1 MFDVTTGL
9 ASLSAGFL
17 PFLLYLVLGLAL
29 TAGFVALYASV
40 TPHKELELVRANKAG
55 AAISLAGAM
64 IGFAVPMAAIIAQAV
79 TIFDFLFW
87 GVVAGLA
94 QLAAFWVFRLVFPKI
109 SGRIE
114 GGEVAA
120 PTVLAATH
128 VVIGFINAASLVY

>member
-9 ASLSAGFL
+9 QSVGTGFF
-17 PFLLYLVLGLAL
+17 PFLIYLVLGLAL
-29 TAGFVALYASV
+29 TGGFVALYASV
-40 TPHKELELVRANKAG
+40 TPHAELALVKEDRAG
-55 AAISLAGAM
+55 AAISLGGAM

>member
-9 ASLSAGFL
+9 SSLSDGFL

-29 TAGFVALYASV
+29 TVGFVALYASV
-40 TPHKELELVRANKAG
+40 TPHEELELVRANKAG

-64 IGFAVPMAAIIAQAV
+64 IGFGVPMAAIIAQAV

>member
-9 ASLSAGFL
+9 ASLSEGFL
-17 PFLLYLVLGLAL
+17 PFVLYLTLGLAL

-40 TPHKELELVRANKAG
+40 TPHGELALVRANKAG

-87 GVVAGLA
+87 GIVAGLA

>member
-1 MFDVTTGL
+1 MFDVSVGL
-9 ASLSAGFL
+9 QSLGEGFF
-17 PFLLYLVLGLAL
+17 PFLIYLVLGLAL
-29 TAGFVALYASV
+29 TAGFVALYASI
-40 TPHKELELVRANKAG
+40 TPHDELALIKANAPGAG
-55 AAISLAGAM
+55 ISMAGAM

-94 QLAAFWVFRLVFPKI
+94 QLAAFWAFRLVFPKI

-120 PTVLAATH
+120 PTVLAAGH
-128 VVIGFINAASLVY
+128 VVIGLINAASLVY

>member
-9 ASLSAGFL
+9 QSLSAGFL
-17 PFLLYLVLGLAL
+17 PFVIYLVLGLGL
-29 TAGFVALYASV
+29 TAGFVALYASI
-40 TPHKELELVRANKAG
+40 TPHEELALIRANSAG
-55 AAISLAGAM
+55 AGIALAGAM
-64 IGFAVPMAAIIAQAV
+64 VGFAVPMASIIAQAV

-94 QLAAFWVFRLVFPKI
+94 QLGAFYLFRVVFPKV
-109 SGRIE
+109 SARIE

-128 VVIGFINAASLVY
+128 VVIGLINAASLVY

>member
-1 MFDVTTGL
+1 MFDVTVGL
-9 ASLSAGFL
+9 QSLAEGFV
-17 PFLLYLVLGLAL
+17 PFVIYLVLGLGL

-40 TPHKELELVRANKAG
+40 TPHAELELVRADRAG
-55 AAISLAGAM
+55 AAISLSGAM

-94 QLAAFWVFRLVFPKI
+94 QLAAFWLFRVVFPKI

>member
-1 MFDVTTGL
+1 MFDV
-9 ASLSAGFL
+9 SAGLSSLGQGFF
-17 PFLLYLVLGLAL
+17 PFLLYLVLGLGL
-29 TAGFVALYASV
+29 TAGFVALYAAI
-40 TPHKELELVRANKAG
+40 TPHEELKLIKANQAG
-55 AAISLAGAM
+55 AAISMSGAM
-64 IGFAVPMAAIIAQAV
+64 IGFAIPMASIIAQAV

-94 QLAAFWVFRLVFPKI
+94 QLAAFWAFRLVFPKI

-128 VVIGFINAASLVY
+128 VVIGLINAASLVD